1 MKAKY
6 LYIGL
11 FFSLFLTNAY
21 FSFAQDNI
29 PFDKDYFSDE
39 QKKALKDAIKEIKK
53 GDDYID
59 ADIAVYSLALE
70 HYLKANDFNPNNAL
84 LNYKIGKCY
93 IKTIQKTNAIPYLEL
108 AETLNPDVRPDLL
121 YLLGQGYHLN
131 LDLDKA
137 VDKYKEYKG
146 TLSPFELAKVGD
158 EVDKKIEECGVAKEM
173 VNNPI
178 RVFIDNMGPAIN
190 SEFPEY
196 SPFITAD
203 EKVIMFT
210 SSRDNTT
217 GGKVDPLDL
226 LYYEDIY
233 RAVKEGEVWL
243 SPKNPGKPLNTDNHD
258 AIVGVSP
265 DGKHA
270 LIYIGKDHGGDI
282 YECDVKE
289 DGTWK
294 NPNRLPKEINT
305 DYHET
310 SASFS
315 PDMNAIYFVSD
326 KPEGYGGR
334 DIYISELLTKEG
346 KDKLKYDDAINLGAM
361 INTPYDE
368 EGVFM
373 HPDGKTLY
381 FSSKGHRSM
390 GGYDIFYSVIEDGM
404 WSAPVNIGYPVNT
417 PDDDVFFSISMDGKH
432 GYYSSFNPD
441 GYGHR
446 DLYVITFLGKE
457 KPVTFKNDFDYLAHQ
472 VEPVKETVLAEKFV
486 INDNQ
491 IAIIRGKIM
500 DAVTLSPLGGVIVE
514 IFDNELGMMVAS
526 FESNT
531 RTGEY
536 MVSLASGKNYGFGV
550 KAKEY
555 MFHSENLI
563 IPSSTEIQEIF
574 MDIYLNKVEIGAKII
589 LQNIF
594 FDFDKAT
601 LRLESAAEL
610 NRLTKLLN
618 DVPTMKIEISG
629 HTDNIG
635 SNQYN
640 KQLSSARAKSVV
652 DYLINKGISSGR
664 LTSVGYGETQPIAS
678 NETEKGRQ
686 INRRTEFK
694 VLSK

>member
-1 MKAKY
+1 
-6 LYIGL
+6 
-11 FFSLFLTNAY
+11 
-21 FSFAQDNI
+21 
-29 PFDKDYFSDE
+29 
-39 QKKALKDAIKEIKK
+39 
-53 GDDYID
+53 
-59 ADIAVYSLALE
+59 
-70 HYLKANDFNPNNAL
+70 
-84 LNYKIGKCY
+84 
-93 IKTIQKTNAIPYLEL
+93 
-108 AETLNPDVRPDLL
+108 
-121 YLLGQGYHLN
+121 
-131 LDLDKA
+131 
-137 VDKYKEYKG
+137 
-146 TLSPFELAKVGD
+146 
-158 EVDKKIEECGVAKEM
+158 
-173 VNNPI
+173 
-178 RVFIDNMGPAIN
+178 
-190 SEFPEY
+190 
-196 SPFITAD
+196 
-203 EKVIMFT
+203 
-210 SSRDNTT
+210 
-217 GGKVDPLDL
+217 
-226 LYYEDIY
+226 
-233 RAVKEGEVWL
+233 
-243 SPKNPGKPLNTDNHD
+243 
-258 AIVGVSP
+258 
-265 DGKHA
+265 
-270 LIYIGKDHGGDI
+270 
-282 YECDVKE
+282 
-289 DGTWK
+289 
-294 NPNRLPKEINT
+294 
-305 DYHET
+305 
-310 SASFS
+310 
-315 PDMNAIYFVSD
+315 MNAIYFVSD

-457 KPVTFKNDFDYLAHQ
+457 KPVAFKNDFDYLAHQ
-472 VEPVKETVLAEKFV
+472 IEPVKETVLAEKFV
-486 INDNQ
+486 INDKQ

-514 IFDNELGMMVAS
+514 IFYNELGMMVAS

-601 LRLESAAEL
+601 LRPESAAEL

-640 KQLSSARAKSVV
+640 KQLSAARAKSVV
-652 DYLINKGISSGR
+652 DYLINKGISAGR

-678 NETEKGRQ
+678 NETEEGRQ